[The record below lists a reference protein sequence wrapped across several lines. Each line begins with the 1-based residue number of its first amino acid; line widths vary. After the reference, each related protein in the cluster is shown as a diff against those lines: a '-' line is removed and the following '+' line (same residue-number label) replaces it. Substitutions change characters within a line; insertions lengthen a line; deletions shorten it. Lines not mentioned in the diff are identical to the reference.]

1 MFYRFKFRKLGKQW
15 RWEKVVTKNWMKI
28 LKKMQDTENFEFLE
42 RKVELANETLNAYYM
57 LY

>member
-1 MFYRFKFRKLGKQW
+1 MAVRESGNKKL
-15 RWEKVVTKNWMKI
+15 KI